1 MYQYYHTMPI
11 FVNCNIEDIK
21 NGFLSLVIY
30 PANYFFI
37 HQVTALTLW
46 KNIFEISYYLE
57 KSYVEKTFLLIEI
70 GLFVPQSNA
79 ALERFV
85 SQLKHV
91 KVVLVQRV
99 SLKSLNALPHIQAT
113 GPSLQIFLKQHTK
126 NGIIFWYNLNEQKI
140 HQCKKR
146 KVRTA
151 HVAKSKHVCFDL
163 FKLFS
168 LLSPSSSSNSND
180 G

>member
-1 MYQYYHTMPI
+1 MLQLTFLYIKWHHWLSRKI
-11 FVNCNIEDIK
+11 FLKILMMQTNICGK
-21 NGFLSLVIY
+21 K
-30 PANYFFI
+30 
-37 HQVTALTLW
+37 TL
-46 KNIFEISYYLE
+46 
-57 KSYVEKTFLLIEI
+57 LLIETV
-70 GLFVPQSNA
+70 LCVPQSNA

>member
-1 MYQYYHTMPI
+1 MLQLTFLYIKWHHWLSRKI
-11 FVNCNIEDIK
+11 FLKILMMQTNICGK
-21 NGFLSLVIY
+21 K
-30 PANYFFI
+30 
-37 HQVTALTLW
+37 TL
-46 KNIFEISYYLE
+46 
-57 KSYVEKTFLLIEI
+57 LLIETV
-70 GLFVPQSNA
+70 LCVPQSNA

-146 KVRTA
+146 KLRTA